1 MELLALVF
9 LWEGIQLEIP
19 KRLGFHRR
27 ITCSGICMGC
37 CSTQGAEKL
46 QIPLPNYLHPSR
58 LGLKSAVEGLDD
70 PSFDGLKG
78 LGIPSGI
85 EIPMRASCSL
95 LSDQSKGAWHRE

>member
-9 LWEGIQLEIP
+9 LREGIQLEIP

-37 CSTQGAEKL
+37 CSTQGAEKR

-58 LGLKSAVEGLDD
+58 SGLKPPDDHLSTPLLLLAEGPLM
-70 PSFDGLKG
+70 PV
-78 LGIPSGI
+78 
-85 EIPMRASCSL
+85 RV
-95 LSDQSKGAWHRE
+95 